1 MTGRDDSFVEATT
14 SRPDPEE
21 AMRSL
26 SLLLAPLML
35 SLGLL
40 ACSDGEA
47 EGLADLEADLI
58 PTGSA
63 APDVTLIAMDDS
75 EFKLSSL
82 RGKTLLLNFWFH
94 GCASCREEMPQL
106 QGLWSEVSSQ
116 RSDVAFLAINRG
128 DDKEEIDDA
137 SAGEIV
143 ATFGIACNSG
153 DTFTDGKINFA
164 MSAMHVPDA
173 VVSVAVR
180 PADSG
185 SETNMSKASTQCGQ
199 RPSRAES

>member
-35 SLGLL
+35 SLAAL
-40 ACSDGEA
+40 ACSDGEV

-94 GCASCREEMPQL
+94 GCAACREEMPQL

-128 DDKEEIDDA
+128 DDKEEIDYWW
-137 SAGEIV
+137 
-143 ATFGIACNSG
+143 TNSE
-153 DTFTDGKINFA
+153 FTLQ
-164 MSAMHVPDA
+164 
-173 VVSVAVR
+173 AVR
-180 PADSG
+180 QDDEDVSEAFGVKAYPTNYVVGPDGRVIYRGVGYDQEAQAKIRLALDSTAPA
-185 SETNMSKASTQCGQ
+185 
-199 RPSRAES
+199 R